1 MIEKKESARWT
12 SPSEEGIRLSKRVA
26 EILKCSRSEAEQV
39 IVGGWVKVGDSVVDE
54 PAHRVTTEKID
65 IHSTAQRGKVPLL
78 TLIFHKAAGQSC
90 LPESHTNIW
99 KALTPEMRSNQDRS
113 GISLTPRLQ
122 KLLQCGAALEDAA
135 TGLVVMTEDPSILRK
150 LQDERVPLEHE
161 MLAEVQGSVGPEQLH
176 DMCPT
181 GLKTSIS
188 SASPEKTGLR
198 MAFKGYH
205 PGYAAGVIENT
216 GLRLI
221 GLKRVRMGRVLMAPL
236 APGQWRALM
245 PYERF

>member
-1 MIEKKESARWT
+1 MTPTKTGQET
-12 SPSEEGIRLSKRVA
+12 EGIRLSKRVA
-26 EILKCSRSEAEQV
+26 DILKCSRSEAEQV
-39 IVGGWVKVGDSVVDE
+39 IVGGWVKVNEVVVDD
-54 PAHRVTTEKID
+54 PAHRVSHENIE

-78 TLIFHKAAGQSC
+78 TVILHKTAGQSC
-90 LPESHTNIW
+90 LPKSYNHIW
-99 KALTPEMRSNQDRS
+99 KNLTPELRSNQDRS

-122 KLLQCGAALEDAA
+122 KILQCAVALEDAA
-135 TGLVVMTEDPSILRK
+135 TGLVVLTEDPSMLRK
-150 LQDERVPLEHE
+150 LQDERTPCEHE
-161 MLAEVQGSVGPEQLH
+161 MLAEVQGSVSPDQLR
-176 DMCPT
+176 DMCPM

-188 SASPEKTGLR
+188 SENPEKAGLR
-198 MAFKGYH
+198 MAFKGYQ

>member
-1 MIEKKESARWT
+1 MTPLKTGQET
-12 SPSEEGIRLSKRVA
+12 EGIRLSKRVA
-26 EILKCSRSEAEQV
+26 DILKCSRSEAEQV
-39 IVGGWVKVGDSVVDE
+39 IVGGWVKVNEVVMDE
-54 PAHRVTTEKID
+54 PAHRVSHEKID

-78 TLIFHKAAGQSC
+78 TVILHKAAGQSC
-90 LPESHTNIW
+90 LPKSRTNIW
-99 KALTPEMRSNQDRS
+99 QSLTPEMRSNQDRS

-122 KLLQCGAALEDAA
+122 KILQCAAPLEDAA
-135 TGLVVMTEDPSILRK
+135 TGLVILSEDPSILRK
-150 LQDERVPLEHE
+150 LQDERTPLEHE
-161 MLAEVQGSVGPEQLH
+161 MLAEVHGQVSPDQLH
-176 DMCPT
+176 DMCPM

-188 SASPEKTGLR
+188 SENPNKTGLR
-198 MAFKGYH
+198 MAFKGYQ

-216 GLRLI
+216 GLRLM

>member
-1 MIEKKESARWT
+1 MTNKET
-12 SPSEEGIRLSKRVA
+12 EGIRLSKRVA
-26 EILKCSRSEAEQV
+26 DILKCSRSEAEQV
-39 IVGGWVKVGDSVVDE
+39 IVGGWVKVNEMVVDE
-54 PAHRVTTEKID
+54 PAHRVSHENIE

-78 TLIFHKAAGQSC
+78 TVILHKTAGQSC
-90 LPESHTNIW
+90 LSKSHHDIW
-99 KALTPEMRSNQDRS
+99 KNLTPELRSKQDRS

-122 KLLQCGAALEDAA
+122 KLLKCAAALEDAA
-135 TGLVVMTEDPSILRK
+135 SGLVVLSEDPSMLRK
-150 LQDERVPLEHE
+150 LQDERTPCEHE
-161 MLAEVQGSVGPEQLH
+161 MLVEVQGSVSPDQLR

-188 SASPEKTGLR
+188 SENPEKTGLR
-198 MAFKGYH
+198 MAFKGYQ

-216 GLRLI
+216 GLRLM

>member
-1 MIEKKESARWT
+1 MAPTMTHKEI
-12 SPSEEGIRLSKRVA
+12 EGIRLSKRVA
-26 EILKCSRSEAEQV
+26 DILKCSRSEAEQV
-39 IVGGWVKVGDSVVDE
+39 IVGGWVKVNEVVVDE
-54 PAHRVTTEKID
+54 PAHRVSHENIE

-78 TLIFHKAAGQSC
+78 TVILHKTAGQSC
-90 LPESHTNIW
+90 LSKSHHDIW
-99 KALTPEMRSNQDRS
+99 KNLTPELRSKQDRS

-122 KLLQCGAALEDAA
+122 KFLQCAAALEDAA
-135 TGLVVMTEDPSILRK
+135 SGLVVLSEDPSMLRK
-150 LQDERVPLEHE
+150 LQDERTPCEHE
-161 MLAEVQGSVGPEQLH
+161 MLAEVQGSVSPDQLR

-188 SASPEKTGLR
+188 SENPEKTGLR
-198 MAFKGYH
+198 MAFKGYQ

-216 GLRLI
+216 GLRLM

>member
-1 MIEKKESARWT
+1 MTEKKESARWT
-12 SPSEEGIRLSKRVA
+12 SSSEEGIRLSKRVA

-39 IVGGWVKVGDSVVDE
+39 IVGGWVKVGDSVVDD

-161 MLAEVQGSVGPEQLH
+161 MLAEVQGSVSPDQLH

-181 GLKTSIS
+181 GLKTS
-188 SASPEKTGLR
+188 SAAQAPKKPVCAWPSRGTSQG
-198 MAFKGYH
+198 M
-205 PGYAAGVIENT
+205 
-216 GLRLI
+216 RLAS
-221 GLKRVRMGRVLMAPL
+221 LKIQGC
-236 APGQWRALM
+236 G
-245 PYERF
+245 

>member
-1 MIEKKESARWT
+1 MTPNLTSKET
-12 SPSEEGIRLSKRVA
+12 EGIRLSKRVA
-26 EILKCSRSEAEQV
+26 DLLKCSRSEAEQV
-39 IVGGWVKVGDSVVDE
+39 IVGGWVKVNEVVVDE
-54 PAHRVTTEKID
+54 PAHRVNQEKID

-78 TLIFHKAAGQSC
+78 TVILHKPAGQSC
-90 LPESHTNIW
+90 LPKSRHNIW
-99 KALTPEMRSNQDRS
+99 QNLTPEMRSNQDRS

-122 KLLQCGAALEDAA
+122 KILQCAIALEDAA
-135 TGLVVMTEDPSILRK
+135 TGLVVLTEDPSMLRK
-150 LQDERVPLEHE
+150 LQDERSPCEHE
-161 MLAEVQGSVGPEQLH
+161 MLAEVQGSVSSNQLR

-188 SASPEKTGLR
+188 SENPEKTGLR
-198 MAFKGYH
+198 MAFKGYQ

-216 GLRLI
+216 GLLLI

>member
-1 MIEKKESARWT
+1 MTAHLAIAST
-12 SPSEEGIRLSKRVA
+12 EGIRLSKRVA
-26 EILKCSRSEAEQV
+26 DILKCSRAEAEQV
-39 IVGGWVKVGDSVVDE
+39 IVGGWVKVDKVVVDE
-54 PAHRVTTEKID
+54 PAHRVKDQLIE

-78 TLIFHKAAGQSC
+78 TVILHKSPGQSC
-90 LPESHTNIW
+90 LSQSHNSIW
-99 KALTPEMRSNQDRS
+99 KSLTPETRSQQDRS
-113 GISLTPRLQ
+113 GITLTPRLQ
-122 KLLQCGAALEDAA
+122 KSLQCAAVLEDAA
-135 TGLVVMTEDPSILRK
+135 TGLVVLTEDPGMLRK
-150 LQDERVPLEHE
+150 LLDERTPLEHE
-161 MLAEVQGSVGPEQLH
+161 MLAEVQGPVSPDQLH

-188 SASPEKTGLR
+188 SATPEKTGLR
-198 MAFKGYH
+198 MAFKGYQ

>member
-1 MIEKKESARWT
+1 MTPLKTGQET
-12 SPSEEGIRLSKRVA
+12 EGIRLSKRVA
-26 EILKCSRSEAEQV
+26 DILKCSRSEAEQV
-39 IVGGWVKVGDSVVDE
+39 IVGGWVKVNEVVMDE
-54 PAHRVTTEKID
+54 PAHRVSHEKID

-78 TLIFHKAAGQSC
+78 TVILHKAAGQNC
-90 LPESHTNIW
+90 LPKSRTNIW
-99 KALTPEMRSNQDRS
+99 QSLTPEMRSNQDRS

-122 KLLQCGAALEDAA
+122 KILQCAAPLEDAA
-135 TGLVVMTEDPSILRK
+135 TGLVVLSEDPSMLHK
-150 LQDERVPLEHE
+150 LQDERTPLEHE
-161 MLAEVQGSVGPEQLH
+161 MLAEVHGQVSPYQLH
-176 DMCPT
+176 DMCPM

-188 SASPEKTGLR
+188 SENPNKTGLR
-198 MAFKGYH
+198 MAFKGYQ

-216 GLRLI
+216 GLRLM

>member
-1 MIEKKESARWT
+1 MAPTMTNKET
-12 SPSEEGIRLSKRVA
+12 EGIRLSKRVA
-26 EILKCSRSEAEQV
+26 DILKCSRSEAEQV
-39 IVGGWVKVGDSVVDE
+39 IVGGWVKVNEVVVDE
-54 PAHRVTTEKID
+54 PAHRVSHENIE

-78 TLIFHKAAGQSC
+78 TVILHKTAGQSC
-90 LPESHTNIW
+90 LSKSHHDIW
-99 KALTPEMRSNQDRS
+99 KNLTPELRSKQDRS

-122 KLLQCGAALEDAA
+122 KLLKCAAALEDAA
-135 TGLVVMTEDPSILRK
+135 SGLVVLSEDPSMLRK
-150 LQDERVPLEHE
+150 LQDERTPCEHE
-161 MLAEVQGSVGPEQLH
+161 MLVEVQGSVSPDQLR

-188 SASPEKTGLR
+188 SENPEKTGLR
-198 MAFKGYH
+198 MAFKGYQ

-216 GLRLI
+216 GLRLM

>member
-1 MIEKKESARWT
+1 MAPTMTNKET
-12 SPSEEGIRLSKRVA
+12 EGIRLSKRVA
-26 EILKCSRSEAEQV
+26 DILKCSRSEAEQV
-39 IVGGWVKVGDSVVDE
+39 IVGGWVKVNEVVVDE
-54 PAHRVTTEKID
+54 PAHRVSHENIE

-78 TLIFHKAAGQSC
+78 TVILHKTAGQSC
-90 LPESHTNIW
+90 LSKSHHDIW
-99 KALTPEMRSNQDRS
+99 KNLTPELRSKQDRS

-122 KLLQCGAALEDAA
+122 KFLQCAAALEDAA
-135 TGLVVMTEDPSILRK
+135 SGLVVLSEDPSMLRK
-150 LQDERVPLEHE
+150 LQDERTPCEHE
-161 MLAEVQGSVGPEQLH
+161 MLVEVQGSVSPDQLR

-188 SASPEKTGLR
+188 SENPEKTGLR
-198 MAFKGYH
+198 MAFKGYQ

-216 GLRLI
+216 GLRLM

>member
-1 MIEKKESARWT
+1 MNST
-12 SPSEEGIRLSKRVA
+12 EGIRLAKRVA
-26 EILKCSRSEAEQV
+26 DILKCSRAEAEQV
-39 IVGGWVKVGDSVVDE
+39 IVGGWVKVNQVLVDE
-54 PAHRVTTEKID
+54 PAHRVTDETID

-78 TLIFHKAAGQSC
+78 TVILNKTASQSC
-90 LPESHTNIW
+90 VPQSKNSVW
-99 KALTPEMRSNQDRS
+99 NSLTPEMRSKQDRS

-122 KLLQCGAALEDAA
+122 KLLQCAAALEDAA
-135 TGLVVMTEDPSILRK
+135 TGLVVLTEDPSMLRK
-150 LQDERVPLEHE
+150 LQDQRTPLEHE
-161 MLAEVQGSVGPEQLH
+161 LLAEVQGPVSDDQLH

-188 SASPEKTGLR
+188 SENPKKTGLR
-198 MAFKGYH
+198 MAFKGYQ
-205 PGYAAGVIENT
+205 PGYAAGVIEYA

-236 APGQWRALM
+236 APRQCRALM

>member
-1 MIEKKESARWT
+1 MTDQKNRVEVGNST
-12 SPSEEGIRLSKRVA
+12 EEGVRLSKRVA

-39 IVGGWVKVGDSVVDE
+39 IVGGWVKVNDQVVDE
-54 PAHRVTTEKID
+54 PAHRVTEEKID

-78 TLIFHKAAGQSC
+78 TLILHKTAAQSC
-90 LPESHTNIW
+90 LLNKNNNIW
-99 KALTPEMRSNQDRS
+99 KALTPEMRSTQDRS

-161 MLAEVQGSVGPEQLH
+161 MLAEVRGAVSPDQLH

-188 SASPEKTGLR
+188 SSTPQKTGLR
-198 MAFKGYH
+198 MAFKGYQ

-216 GLRLI
+216 GLQLI
-221 GLKRVRMGRVLMAPL
+221 GLKRVRMGRILMAPL